1 MTQHR
6 FRWGIVI
13 FAALIANIVLLV
25 NFNTLRW
32 PYLWPRP
39 AVEIIVTGVVLAV
52 CFREYLTGIWLQR
65 LVGLG
70 MVFAGESYFLHSL
83 LVTFQDFSL
92 IALIHLI
99 GVSGV
104 FAVMLLGYFNQILP
118 QNRKVAP
125 PLPQDLPHIAW
136 LFRPLESRQTS
147 SRRRSSR

>member
-1 MTQHR
+1 MTRHR
-6 FRWGIVI
+6 LRWGIVVI
-13 FAALIANIVLLV
+13 IAALINIILLV

-39 AVEIIVTGVVLAV
+39 AVEIIVAGVVLAL

-83 LVTFQDFSL
+83 LVTVQAFSL

-99 GVSGV
+99 GVTGV
-104 FAVMLLGYFNQILP
+104 FAGMLLGWSLQP
-118 QNRKVAP
+118 AHP
-125 PLPQDLPHIAW
+125 PC
-136 LFRPLESRQTS
+136 RPLRRWSRNRLK
-147 SRRRSSR
+147 SRELSRAPRSKRRLRR